1 MPPESAWAICS
12 IDVIGR
18 RANLDSIGRFLITFP
33 LPHCVGVDVFVG
45 HGAPD
50 RLVNLNTH
58 ASKPDHLARPSKW
71 IIRDWPFKHDA
82 FCYFYP
88 SETVSS
94 WKGNL
99 SKSSNF
105 PTNTRRD
112 KHTGDHN
119 RLTKR
124 LCHEFCSVVNISS
137 ALQTRGKRK
146 FVSPPSSTYATGF
159 IVFRGAIK
167 RHINSTVQPQRTTS
181 NGGETGA
188 KQQYVYTTV
197 RVWCVCC
204 SVPSRP
210 IPSGDL

>member
-1 MPPESAWAICS
+1 MFSWGMGHQ
-12 IDVIGR
+12 IG
-18 RANLDSIGRFLITFP
+18 
-33 LPHCVGVDVFVG
+33 
-45 HGAPD
+45 
-50 RLVNLNTH
+50 LVHLNTH
-58 ASKPDHLARPSKW
+58 ASKPDLPARPSKW
-71 IIRDWPFKHDA
+71 IIHDWPFKHDA

-99 SKSSNF
+99 SKSSHF
-105 PTNTRRD
+105 PTNIRRD

-146 FVSPPSSTYATGF
+146 FVSPPSSTYAIGF

-167 RHINSTVQPQRTTS
+167 RHINSTTVQPQRTTS
-181 NGGETGA
+181 NGSETGA
-188 KQQYVYTTV
+188 KQQYAYTTV
-197 RVWCVCC
+197 RVWSVCFF
-204 SVPSRP
+204 VPS